1 MKKHATP
8 FLYPV
13 LAIALC
19 AMPAKAAPVSAGSIS
34 GPIAATVSPGAPSH
48 NYPFFLSNHDLPT
61 HGYVEEEFF
70 IKGAANT
77 YDTPDMTTATFKDGD
92 HPYLTRIVVRRP
104 ANAAHFNG
112 TVLVEWYNVT
122 NQFDAENVWFFDWE
136 HMMRAGYAWVGVS
149 AQTVGVN
156 ALHKWS
162 PDRYGTLDVANH
174 GASDAAGAARPDPD
188 AMSYDIFS
196 QVGQAIRQPGGI
208 DVLHGL
214 KPKRILAVGESQ
226 SAGRLAT
233 YANSIQPLANV
244 YDGFLLLSA
253 VGRKIRTDLA
263 VPIFK
268 LSTEYDVASGDAAVR
283 QPDTKNFRAWEVAG
297 TSHVDQHLRA
307 SREPLELRDNGN
319 SLEAAM
325 APQCE
330 IPEIGTRVPTRYVV
344 ASALDKLTVWSQGGS
359 KPSSAPPLEMAKINP
374 RPAESLVARDANGLA
389 QGGIRLAEIAVPA
402 QVNNGLG
409 HPSHAATQSGIQGE
423 AIGAG
428 ACVRWG
434 YSTDFTVGK
443 LDSLYPTHAD
453 YVSQVRKATQAALK
467 AGYILPFDADTTIHE
482 AEASRIGAR

>member
-1 MKKHATP
+1 MKIFPSLSVFALAAILAPAAT
-8 FLYPV
+8 
-13 LAIALC
+13 
-19 AMPAKAAPVSAGSIS
+19 AAPVPAGLVT
-34 GPIAATVSPGAPSH
+34 GPIAAGALPGDPSH
-48 NYPFFLSNHDLPT
+48 NYPFFASNHDLAA

-70 IKGAANT
+70 IKGVANT
-77 YDTPDMTTATFKDGD
+77 YDTPDMATGTVKDSD

-104 ANAAHFNG
+104 DPAHFNG
-112 TVLVEWYNVT
+112 TVLVEWDNVT

-156 ALHKWS
+156 ALHKWNAN
-162 PDRYGTLDVANH
+162 RYGTLDVANH
-174 GASDAAGAARPDPD
+174 GASDAAGAARPDSD

-196 QVGQAIRQPGGI
+196 QVGQAIRQPGSVG
-208 DVLHGL
+208 VLHGL
-214 KPKRILAVGESQ
+214 KPKRIFGMGESQ

-233 YANSIQPLANV
+233 YANAIQPLANV

-253 VGRKIRTDLA
+253 VGRKIRGDLS
-263 VPIFK
+263 VPVFK
-268 LSTEYDVASGDAAVR
+268 LSTEYDVASGDASAR
-283 QPDTKNFRAWEVAG
+283 QPDASKFRGWEVAG

-330 IPEIGTRVPTRYVV
+330 VPEIGTRVPTGHVV
-344 ASALDKLTVWSQGGS
+344 ASALDKLVVWSERGH
-359 KPSSAPPLEMAKINP
+359 PPPSAPPLEMARINP
-374 RPAESLVARDANGLA
+374 RPAMSEVARNGDGLA
-389 QGGIRLAEIAVPA
+389 KGGIRLAEIAVPT
-402 QVNNGLG
+402 QINDGVGK
-409 HPSHAATQSGIQGE
+409 PSHAAVQTGIQGE

-434 YSTDFTVGK
+434 YSTDFPVEK
-443 LDSLYPTHAD
+443 LDGLYPTHIG
-453 YVSQVRKATQAALK
+453 YVAAVRKVTQAALK
-467 AGYILPFDADTTIHE
+467 AGYILPFDAEATIRE